1 MGVSVTTYMR
11 SISEVASDLTEQH
24 IKHIEAE
31 YHLQN
36 DRLIKERHELMDDG
50 EVSTEPWVEATP
62 QYKTGDPFRDLDI
75 PTPAVDLLE
84 ALDEAGLEVYDP
96 PYVHQGKALES
107 FFDKDQD
114 LIVSTGTGSGKTEIF
129 LYSIL
134 GKMAQEAERD
144 QSTDQR
150 GIRSLIL
157 YPMNALVADQ
167 LARLRLMFGDD
178 DGAAE
183 LESRFGR
190 RIQFGMYTSRTP
202 YHGRRDNDRNSNQV
216 EPIIDRYLE
225 LEEHEEDLFD
235 QLTSKGRVPAK
246 DLDGYRGGHYRDT
259 RYRTQPEDT
268 ELFTRHEMHSPNEHG
283 GTPDILITN
292 YSMLEY
298 MLLRPIE
305 QPLFEDTRDWLDEDE
320 ENELVLVLDEAHLY
334 RGSQGAEVSLL
345 VRRLLQHLEVSE
357 DRVRFILTSATFG
370 GDVEEVAPEFA
381 ADLTTSDESDFD
393 VITGETIELP
403 GGRPG
408 DREIAEALTEIEY
421 QFEPERVQEVA
432 DVRGWPSFEESDED
446 LADYVGTHLQEDPLF
461 KELHDHLSDG
471 TLPLED
477 LATELFPDLDVE
489 QAEEATGNLLF
500 LGTEAVK
507 TDSQSLLPTRLH
519 MFLKG
524 LPKLF
529 ACVNPDC
536 PGRRVD
542 SSEIETADNDVLG
555 RIYTNPRTV
564 CDEPE
569 CDGRVFELLSHRTC
583 GAAYLKAFR
592 RRGATGRTFLWTEGE
607 QAENLEE
614 IHILVEE
621 PRSDPDPQNDGI
633 PLTATTRSRQLD
645 ITTGYLVR
653 DATEGEEDQFIEV
666 WVPGEDQEPND
677 PDSPWSWV
685 RCPAC
690 GIDEGR
696 RRPGGETNVMDLQTR
711 GELIFAN
718 LIREMFGFQPP
729 DEDKEDLPNEGKKIL
744 TFSDGRQKAARLARD
759 LQQNV
764 ENDSLREVVAD
775 IININD
781 DEMPMDHLFAA
792 FAIYCWDNKI
802 SFFDDEDEVTGGGYQ
817 GSRSR
822 MQEILRHVGDLMD
835 SDDFR
840 FDSPQEI
847 INNEFARD
855 ELNDSPPRKYKS
867 AILRMLGDDNYSIHA
882 TLVGYLRPLPRVLE
896 LLQDANPDIDPDLLE
911 QIILESLRHACEERA
926 YGPDFNDWDRRDSR
940 SGNWS
945 RYGGEGLEREEIIPD
960 HARDKLE
967 DEVSDDDWETLLSS
981 IRYPDERPR
990 LFDTTEGTFVVN
1002 PEAVTLELALG
1013 DEWYQCQGCNR
1024 FWIEPL
1030 NGMCPYE
1037 GCEGEME
1044 LLPGDD
1050 PHMQARR
1057 SLFRDPP
1064 REVVEGDRDPFTL
1077 RSEEHSAQLSTKDY
1091 REPFSKTERY
1101 ELLFQDILMGD
1112 EFEQPIDVLSCT
1124 TTMEVGIDIGS
1135 LTGVAMRTVPPRP
1148 ENYEQRSGR
1157 AGRRGAGL
1165 STILTFADNSP
1176 HESHYFNNPD
1186 EMIGADAS
1194 EPIIYAGNEKIAE
1207 RHINASLMERF
1218 FDPSEIEEEAAVFE
1232 SLGQSQ
1238 EFFEGDDEYSLPA
1251 FEVWIDEEVLV
1262 DDSDVAQ
1269 RLGRLLPEEL
1279 GEGRSGDWETEFV
1292 KDTAQ
1297 NFILA
1302 LRALR
1307 DDTDW
1312 EEGQDTEDGQLLN
1325 TLIDAA
1331 LFPTF
1336 SFPTDLA
1343 KFVVKELDDGRPKTK
1358 YEMSRDLKQ
1367 ALSTYIP
1374 GRQIVVDKKTY
1385 TSYGV
1390 YFQFANDPVNRAS
1403 GVDWGNLDYLNFCP
1417 ICLSVYDE
1425 TDNMEARDEQC
1436 HFCDQRLQSRRLF
1449 EPPGFAPRYRPGQ
1462 GPEEGEEYEEDRV
1475 YATPAKFPIPPA
1487 RTRIEESEDAKSVG
1501 HSSVEKYPDEDLMVA
1516 NLGPDREG
1524 FEICMEC
1531 GAVDREGDL
1540 PPNHERPYP
1549 EDVTSEENWPARC
1562 DGGTRTV
1569 TFGYEFPSDLT
1580 TLRVPIESPL
1590 RFDPE
1595 QPWFDSAAKSL
1606 SEALVLG
1613 ASRTLNI
1620 EARELEGGYRALPPA
1635 QSDDP
1640 QIQGYLEFFLYD
1652 TTPGGA
1658 GFAAKTWS
1666 DYESVIEGAYDIL
1679 THADTAS
1686 SCTSSCHSCLQTY
1699 QNRHLH
1705 SQLDRHL
1712 GRVLLHY
1719 AREGELP
1726 ELSEERV
1733 TRLLD
1738 QFRRT
1743 LHLIDS
1749 TLEIEPHAGPDR
1761 VWTLRHDSAE
1771 ITFGIR
1777 SSLRTSRADGRGD
1790 LEQDISAYDL
1800 DQNLPEVADNI
1811 VNRLE
1816 RL

>member
-1 MGVSVTTYMR
+1 MR

-36 DRLIKERHELMDDG
+36 DRLINERRELMEDG

-62 QYKTGDPFRDLDI
+62 QYKTGDRFKDLDI
-75 PTPAVDLLE
+75 PEPTVDLLE
-84 ALDEAGLEVYDP
+84 ALDDAGLDVYDP

-107 FFDKDQD
+107 FFDRDQD

-134 GKMAQEAERD
+134 GKLAQEAERD

-167 LARLRLMFGDD
+167 LARLRLLFGDD

-183 LESRFGR
+183 IESRFGR
-190 RIQFGMYTSRTP
+190 RIQFGMYTGRTP
-202 YHGRRDNDRNSNQV
+202 YHGKRDEDRNSNEV
-216 EPIIDRYLE
+216 EPIIDRYIKLKNNE
-225 LEEHEEDLFD
+225 KDLFD
-235 QLTSKGRVPAK
+235 KLESKGRVPAK
-246 DLDGYRGGHYRDT
+246 DLEGYRGGYRRDT
-259 RYRTQPEDT
+259 RYWTKPEDT
-268 ELFTRHEMHSPNEHG
+268 ELFTRQEMHSPNYEHG

-305 QPLFEDTRDWLDEDE
+305 QPLFEDTRKWLEEDED
-320 ENELVLVLDEAHLY
+320 NELVLVLDEAHLY

-345 VRRLLQHLEVSE
+345 VRRLLQHLGVSE

-381 ADLTTSDESDFD
+381 SDLTTSDESDFD

-403 GGRPG
+403 GGIPG
-408 DREIAEALTEIEY
+408 SREIAEALTEIEY

-432 DVRGWPSFEESDED
+432 DVRGWPSFKDSDED
-446 LADYVGTHLQEDPLF
+446 LAEYVGTHLQDDSLF
-461 KELHDHLSDG
+461 KELHDHLSEG
-471 TLPLED
+471 TLPLEE
-477 LATELFPDLDVE
+477 LATELFPGLDRE

-507 TDSQSLLPTRLH
+507 GDSQSLLPTRLH

-524 LPKLF
+524 LPKLY
-529 ACVNPDC
+529 ACVNPNC
-536 PGRRVD
+536 PGRRVEA
-542 SSEIETADNDVLG
+542 SEIDTPDNDVLG

-564 CDEPE
+564 CDE

-592 RRGATGRTFLWTEGE
+592 KRGDSGRTFLWTEGE
-607 QAENLEE
+607 EVEDLEE

-621 PRSDPDPQNDGI
+621 PRDDPDPQNNGA
-633 PLTATTRSRQLD
+633 PLSLTTRSQQLD

-653 DATEGEEDQFIEV
+653 DAKEGEEYQLIKV
-666 WVPGEDQEPND
+666 WVPGEDQEPPNED
-677 PDSPWSWV
+677 APWSWV

-696 RRPGGETNVMDLQTR
+696 RKPGGETNVMDLQTR

-718 LIREMFGFQPP
+718 LIREMFSFQPP
-729 DEDKEDLPNEGKKIL
+729 DEDKVDLPNKGKKIL

-764 ENDSLREVVAD
+764 ESDSLREVIAD
-775 IININD
+775 IVNIHD
-781 DEMPMDHLFAA
+781 DEMPMDRLFAA
-792 FAIYCWDNKI
+792 FVIYCWDNQI
-802 SFFDDEDEVTGGGYQ
+802 SFFDDEDEPTGESDYP

-822 MQEILRHVGDLMD
+822 LQEILDQVGDLMD
-835 SDDFR
+835 SQDFN
-840 FDSPQEI
+840 FDSPYEI
-847 INNEFARD
+847 MDNPFARE
-855 ELNDSPPRKYKS
+855 ELEDSPPRKYRS
-867 AILRMLGDDNYSIHA
+867 ALLRMLGDDNYSIHA
-882 TLVGYLRPLPRVLE
+882 TLVGYLRPLPEVMER
-896 LLQDANPDIDPDLLE
+896 LQDANPNIDPDLPE
-911 QIILESLRHACEERA
+911 QIILESLRHTCEERA
-926 YGPDFNDWDRRDSR
+926 YNSDFRDWDRRESR
-940 SGNWS
+940 SRTGRGWE
-945 RYGGEGLEREEIIPD
+945 RRGGEGLEREEIIPE
-960 HARDKLE
+960 HVIDKLE
-967 DEVSDDDWETLLSS
+967 GQVSEDEWEDLLSS
-981 IRYPDERPR
+981 IRFPEERPR
-990 LFDTTEGTFVVN
+990 LFSPMEGRFVIN
-1002 PEAVTLELALG
+1002 PKAVTLELALG
-1013 DEWYQCQGCNR
+1013 NEWYQCQGCNR
-1024 FWIEPL
+1024 FWIEPID
-1030 NGMCPYE
+1030 GMCPYE
-1037 GCEGEME
+1037 GCEGDME

-1050 PHMQARR
+1050 PHMQARK

-1064 REVVEGDRDPFTL
+1064 REVVEGTRDPFTL
-1077 RSEEHSAQLSTKDY
+1077 RSEEHSAQLSAKDY

-1112 EFEQPIDVLSCT
+1112 KFEQPIDVLSCT

-1176 HESHYFNNPD
+1176 HESHYFNNPE

-1207 RHINASLMERF
+1207 RHINASLMELF
-1218 FDPSEIEEEAAVFE
+1218 FDPSEVERDAAVFE
-1232 SLGQSQ
+1232 SLGNSQ
-1238 EFFEGDDEYSLPA
+1238 DFFEGDEDDRYSLPS
-1251 FEVWIDEEVLV
+1251 FENWLDKKVFV
-1262 DDSDVAQ
+1262 DDSDKAQ

-1279 GEGRSGDWETEFV
+1279 GEGRSGDWEREFV
-1292 KDTAQ
+1292 KTTAQ
-1297 NFILA
+1297 NFIDD
-1302 LRALR
+1302 LRDLR

-1312 EEGQDTEDGQLLN
+1312 EQGQDSDDENLLN

-1343 KFVVKELDDGRPKTK
+1343 KFIVKELGDNDLPKTK

-1390 YFQFANDPVNRAS
+1390 YFQFANDPVDRAS
-1403 GVDWGNLDYLNFCP
+1403 GVDWDDLDYLNFCP
-1417 ICLSVYDE
+1417 VCLSVYDE
-1425 TDNMEARDEQC
+1425 TDNMEAQDEEC
-1436 HFCDQRLQSRRLF
+1436 YFCNEPIQSRRIF
-1449 EPPGFAPRYRPGQ
+1449 EPPGFAPEFKPGQ
-1462 GPEEGEEYEEDRV
+1462 GPEEGEEFEEERV

-1487 RTRIEESEDAKSVG
+1487 RTRIEESDDAKPVG
-1501 HSSVEKYPDEDLMVA
+1501 HSTVEKYADEDLMVA

-1524 FEICMEC
+1524 FEICTQC
-1531 GAVDREGDL
+1531 GAVDRDGNL
-1540 PPNHERPYP
+1540 PANHNRPYP
-1549 EDVTSEENWPARC
+1549 EDIRVDESWPRKC
-1562 DGGTRTV
+1562 DGATRPT

-1595 QPWFDSAAKSL
+1595 EDWFDSAAKSL

-1620 EARELEGGYRALPPA
+1620 DARELEGGYRTLPAAP
-1635 QSDDP
+1635 SDDP
-1640 QIQGYLEFFLYD
+1640 QIQGYLEFFLFD

-1658 GFAAKTWS
+1658 GFAAETWS
-1666 DYESVIEGAYDIL
+1666 DYESVIQGAYDIL
-1679 THADTAS
+1679 MHADTEDA
-1686 SCTSSCHSCLQTY
+1686 CTSSCHSCLQTY

-1705 SQLDRHL
+1705 SQLDRNL

-1726 ELSEERV
+1726 NLSDDRV
-1733 TRLLD
+1733 SRLID
-1738 QFRRT
+1738 QFVRT
-1743 LHLIDS
+1743 LHLIDPS
-1749 TLEIEPHAGPDR
+1749 LEVEPHAGSDQ
-1761 VWTLRHDSAE
+1761 VWSLRNGGEE

-1777 SSLRTSRADGRGD
+1777 SSLRRSRAAERGD
-1790 LEQDISAYDL
+1790 LDEDISAYAL
-1800 DQNLPEVADNI
+1800 DQNLPGVANDI
-1811 VNRLE
+1811 VTKLE
-1816 RL
+1816 RI